1 MEKGAHL
8 VLDNSNKSQQT
19 KTENNAQ
26 ETTKESK
33 VQLSTTEI
41 SSLWTTY
48 MQMSMSQKMLE
59 FFERTCEDNEVKEI
73 ISNTLKITYEIKDG
87 TTKHFKDGNVAVP
100 YGFADDDVNLSAPKL
115 FTEHY
120 MLFYMQHMMS
130 VGLIKFAHDK
140 ATATRDDILNFFTVC
155 IKKTDSVFDTVVKAI
170 ANKGLT
176 YRFPLVNIPKKPEFP
191 TSRKY
196 MSNYFRAKRPLNI
209 MEITQLRTSIDTNSI
224 GQALL
229 LAFAQ
234 TAQSEKIRK
243 YMVRGKDIARKH
255 GEIFTGLLTKED
267 INVPNTLG
275 NAVTDSITSPFTDR
289 LMLYHVIFLNS
300 IGLNNYGRAL
310 GTVTRKD
317 VLTDYSRLMAEIADY
332 AEDGMSLMLEYG
344 WFEQPPQPISRK
356 ELIGV

>member
-1 MEKGAHL
+1 MLE
-8 VLDNSNKSQQT
+8 NSIDT
-19 KTENNAQ
+19 
-26 ETTKESK
+26 
-33 VQLSTTEI
+33 QLSTTEI
-41 SSLWTTY
+41 ASLWTTY
-48 MQMSMSQKMLE
+48 MQMSMSQKMIE
-59 FFERTCEDNEVKEI
+59 FFQRTCEDKEVQNI
-73 ISNTLKITYEIKDG
+73 ITKALNITNEIKEQ
-87 TTKHFKDGNVAVP
+87 TKQHFLAANVAVP

-115 FTEHY
+115 FTENY
-120 MLFYMQHMMS
+120 MLFYLQHMLS

-140 ATATRDDILNFFTVC
+140 ATATRNDMLDYFTIC
-155 IKKTDSVFDTVVKAI
+155 LEKTNTVFNELVKTI
-170 ANKGLT
+170 ANKGLN

-209 MEITQLRTSIDTNSI
+209 LEITQLRTSIDTNNI

-255 GEIFTGLLTKED
+255 GEVFTGLLSRED
-267 INVPNTLG
+267 INTPNTLG
-275 NAVTDSITSPFTDR
+275 NAVTDSTTSPFTDR

-332 AEDGMSLMLEYG
+332 AEDGMSVMLEYG
-344 WFEQPPQPISRK
+344 WFEQPPQPISRV